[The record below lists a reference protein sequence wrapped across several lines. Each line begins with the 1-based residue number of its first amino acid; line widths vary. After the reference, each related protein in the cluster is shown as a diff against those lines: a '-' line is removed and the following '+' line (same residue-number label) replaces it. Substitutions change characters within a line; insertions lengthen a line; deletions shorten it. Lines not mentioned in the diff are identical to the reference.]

1 MSVYRAL
8 LHLYP
13 SSFRAEYGR
22 EMCAIFAEKRR
33 DVSGPLALVAF
44 WLSAVA
50 DVVRHAFSAHGDI
63 LVQDVRYTMR
73 VARALGGLHGDG
85 RAGVSASAS
94 ARRRRRSRLRITC

>member
-50 DVVRHAFSAHGDI
+50 DVIRHAFFAHGDI

-73 VARALGGLHGDG
+73 VLG
-85 RAGVSASAS
+85 RSAGFAATVVLVSAIGIGATT
-94 ARRRRRSRLRITC
+94 AAFTFGITC